1 MNVVDP
7 DISVVLPIALDH
19 QEYLG
24 DSREEIGGEK
34 AGILRPGQS
43 AVIGDPDPPSFFGSG
58 RTVCVSGGALW

>member
-34 AGILRPGQS
+34 AGILRPGQP
-43 AVIGDPDPPSFFGSG
+43 AVIGDPAPPFFGSG
-58 RTVCVSGGALW
+58 HAVCVSGGALW